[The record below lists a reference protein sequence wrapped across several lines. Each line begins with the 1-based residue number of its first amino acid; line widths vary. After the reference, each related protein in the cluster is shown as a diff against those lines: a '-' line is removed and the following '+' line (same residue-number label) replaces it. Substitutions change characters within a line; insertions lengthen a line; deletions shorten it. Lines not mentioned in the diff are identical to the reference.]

1 MRGKNYDYTIDYSL
15 SEIYFTSR
23 KLIDF
28 DTDIFI
34 EYQYSDF
41 QYQKGLRGITLRNNI
56 GNSSYLS
63 LGFFDEFDQLNQID
77 LESETFNTFFN
88 NDISE
93 VIVSTAYLIQPEII
107 FF

>member
-1 MRGKNYDYTIDYSL
+1 MVNGEKALRGQNNDYTIDYSL

-41 QYQKGLRGITLRNNI
+41 QYQRGLRGVVLRNKI
-56 GNSSYLS
+56 DNSSYLS

-77 LESETFNTFFN
+77 LENEN
-88 NDISE
+88 
-93 VIVSTAYLIQPEII
+93 LIH
-107 FF
+107 F